1 MGDQVGCHEG
11 TVAVSGD
18 ADALTVDDAQGD
30 GFVYSGRGIGFE
42 LFEVSIVGGFGV
54 ANDGEGCVVDDG
66 VAGQEE
72 QSVVG

>member
-1 MGDQVGCHEG
+1 M
-11 TVAVSGD
+11 AVSGD

-30 GFVYSGRGIGFE
+30 GFVYSDRGIGFE
-42 LFEVSIVGGFGV
+42 LFEVSIVGGSGV
-54 ANDGEGCVVDDG
+54 TNDGEGCVVDDG